1 MMNLD
6 DLKRIQQIDSMDMI
20 DEIDHLPDQIL
31 KAIETAKKNTL
42 PAWTGFENILISG
55 MGGSAIAGDLLAA
68 YLADI
73 CPLPILSHRDYGIPA
88 WVSAKKTLIIA
99 CSHSGNTEETL
110 STFEAAKMLGCRIVA
125 VTTGGKLAVD
135 AKAAGYPVW
144 IFDHKGQPRS
154 AVGFGFVLLISI
166 LAKLGLVPDPEA
178 DLRNTV
184 ALMRTE
190 QVKYQPAAPVSQNP
204 AKRQAG
210 QFVDRFVTI
219 IGSGALA
226 PLGRRL
232 KGQINELGKAVAF
245 FDYLPEADHNSMAGT
260 TNPDEAAFKEY
271 CPVPA
276 LRFRSSTECKAG
288 QTHTECIHAQWNLH
302 GPLQRPGNTKLEQI
316 WTTLHFGDYVA
327 YYLAMLY
334 EIDPTPIEA
343 IQHFKQE
350 MG

>member
-1 MMNLD
+1 MINLD
-6 DLKRIQQIDSMDMI
+6 DLNRMQQIDTMNMI
-20 DEIDHLPDQIL
+20 YDIDHLPDQIL
-31 KAIETAKKNTL
+31 QAIDTAKNNTL

-68 YLADI
+68 YLADF

-88 WVSAKKTLIIA
+88 WVSAEKTLVIA
-99 CSHSGNTEETL
+99 SSHSGNTEETL
-110 STFEAAKMLGCRIVA
+110 STFEAAKSLGCRIIA
-125 VTTGGKLAVD
+125 MTTGGKLAEV

-166 LAKLGLVPDPEA
+166 LSRIGLIPDPVG
-178 DLRNTV
+178 DLKDAV
-184 ALMRTE
+184 IMMRSE
-190 QVKYQPAAPVSQNP
+190 QEKYQIASPVKQNP
-204 AKRQAG
+204 AKRLAG
-210 QFVDRFVTI
+210 QMVGRNVTI
-219 IGSGALA
+219 LGSGAIA
-226 PLGRRL
+226 PLGRRW
-232 KGQINELGKAVAF
+232 KGQINELAKALAF
-245 FDYLPEADHNSMAGT
+245 FDVLPEADHNSMAGT
-260 TNPDEAAFKEY
+260 TNPDELLSKSFTLFLHSDSDHPRNLK
-271 CPVPA
+271 
-276 LRFRSSTECKAG
+276 RSILTQKSYMLNGICTDNYK
-288 QTHTECIHAQWNLH
+288 T
-302 GPLQRPGNTKLEQI
+302 PGKTRMEQI

>member
-6 DLKRIQQIDSMDMI
+6 DLSRMQQIDSMDMI
-20 DEIDHLPDQIL
+20 NEIDHLPDQIQQ
-31 KAIETAKKNTL
+31 AIDIARNNTL

-88 WVSAKKTLIIA
+88 WVSAKKTLVIA

-110 STFEAAKMLGCRIVA
+110 STFEAAKTLGCRIVA
-125 VTTGGKLAVD
+125 VTTGGKLATG
-135 AKAAGYPVW
+135 AKAAGFPVW
-144 IFDHKGQPRS
+144 TFEHKGQPRS

-166 LAKLGLVPDPEA
+166 LARLGLIPDPEQ
-178 DLRNTV
+178 DLKNAV
-184 ALMRTE
+184 ELMCSE
-190 QVKYQPAAPVSQNP
+190 QGKYQPASPVNQNP

-210 QFVDRFVTI
+210 QMVGRTVTI
-219 IGSGALA
+219 VGSGILA
-226 PLGRRL
+226 PLGRRW
-232 KGQINELGKAVAF
+232 KGQINELAKALAF
-245 FDYLPEADHNSMAGT
+245 FDVLPEADHNSMAGT
-260 TNPDEAAFKEY
+260 TNPEAMLEKSFTMFLQSDSDHPRNAK
-271 CPVPA
+271 
-276 LRFRSSTECKAG
+276 RSRLTQNSYMLNGICTDSYK
-288 QTHTECIHAQWNLH
+288 T
-302 GPLQRPGNTKLEQI
+302 PGKTKMEQI

-327 YYLAMLY
+327 YYLAILY

-343 IQHFKQE
+343 IQQFKQE